1 MATIERQFYRSWRGP
16 RVSDIDTW
24 RLVFDRCTGNL
35 GVRHQWETDRHSGVD
50 DFGIAEFLVEQ
61 GAAQSALL
69 TMLFDEA
76 TVAA

>member
-1 MATIERQFYRSWRGP
+1 MR
-16 RVSDIDTW
+16 
-24 RLVFDRCTGNL
+24 
-35 GVRHQWETDRHSGVD
+35 VD

-61 GAAQSALL
+61 GSAQSALL